1 LQNATFKYGNKI
13 SLLATTMP
21 LAPPRVVSLGRILWL
36 EILYIFVC
44 QATYLASTAMLAS
57 GRCVVFLFITIAIGY

>member
-1 LQNATFKYGNKI
+1 MLHSNMEIKF
-13 SLLATTMP
+13 LCWPPP

-36 EILYIFVC
+36 EIMYIFVC